1 MVMYGR
7 PETGQDLM
15 YVAGIVLAVLREST
29 TDGNIIKR

>member
-15 YVAGIVLAVLREST
+15 YVASIVLDSLQCSESL
-29 TDGNIIKR
+29 